1 VVSRFLV
8 NPLSE
13 ECSGQEILDDVTVNV
28 GEAEF
33 ASLEAV
39 SQLLVVDA
47 EEVQNSG
54 VEVMHVDR
62 ILGGGIT

>member
-1 VVSRFLV
+1 M
-8 NPLSE
+8 
-13 ECSGQEILDDVTVNV
+13 TVDI
-28 GEAEF
+28 GEAKL
-33 ASLEAV
+33 APLETV

-54 VEVMHVDR
+54 VEVMYVDR